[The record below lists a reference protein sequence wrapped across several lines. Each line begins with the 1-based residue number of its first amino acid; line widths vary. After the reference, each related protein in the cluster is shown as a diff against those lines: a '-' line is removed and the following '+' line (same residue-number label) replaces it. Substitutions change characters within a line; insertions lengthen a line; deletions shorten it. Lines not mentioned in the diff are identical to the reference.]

1 MRSEADLKRQIVDN
15 KTGEV
20 LTERELPKNH
30 NFVMFF
36 REEMKS
42 IRALAAKDPKAFSIL
57 FLMTEQMGEN
67 NSLVVS
73 RETLA
78 ELLEFSLPTVDRKL
92 KYLRENNF
100 ISVVKSGNMNIYL
113 INARLAWTTYANNR
127 RYAEFKATVLISE
140 SEQKDNHA
148 QIKKTV
154 NKKITVV

>member
-1 MRSEADLKRQIVDN
+1 MRSESDLKRQIVNN

-20 LTERELPKNH
+20 LTEKELPKNH

-42 IRALAAKDPKAFSIL
+42 IRALASKDPKAFAIL

-67 NSLVVS
+67 NSIIVS

-78 ELLEFSLPTVDRKL
+78 ELLAFSLPTVDRKL
-92 KYLRENNF
+92 KYLRDNKF

-140 SEQKDNHA
+140 TEQSQQKSKV
-148 QIKKTV
+148 KKTV
-154 NKKITVV
+154 NKKITAV

>member
-1 MRSEADLKRQIVDN
+1 MRSESDLKRQIVNN

-20 LTERELPKNH
+20 LTEKELPKNH

-42 IRALAAKDPKAFSIL
+42 IRALASKDPKAFAIL

-67 NSLVVS
+67 NSIIVS

-78 ELLEFSLPTVDRKL
+78 ELLAFSLPTVDRKL
-92 KYLRENNF
+92 KYLRDNKF

-140 SEQKDNHA
+140 TEQSEQKSKV
-148 QIKKTV
+148 KKTV
-154 NKKITVV
+154 NKKITAV

>member
-1 MRSEADLKRQIVDN
+1 MRSESDLKRQIVNN

-20 LTERELPKNH
+20 LTEKELPKNH

-42 IRALAAKDPKAFSIL
+42 IRALASKDPKAFAIL

-67 NSLVVS
+67 NSIIVS

-78 ELLEFSLPTVDRKL
+78 ELLAFSLPTVDRKL
-92 KYLRENNF
+92 KYLRDNKF

-140 SEQKDNHA
+140 TEQSEQKS
-148 QIKKTV
+148 QVKKTV
-154 NKKITVV
+154 NKKITAV